1 MATAALKRKGELV
14 RQLTAF
20 CRIIDTISDKTGKG
34 VSFLI
39 LFLALA
45 LVYEVVARYV
55 FNRPTQWAHEFGMF
69 MFGTACMLVGAYVLL
84 HKAHVN
90 LDILYARVTRRK
102 QAILDLI
109 TAPVFFFVMVLIIW
123 HSTDFALN
131 SWKMLEISSSPWHP
145 PYYPIKTI
153 IPIAALLLLL
163 QGVVKFTRDLFF
175 VIHGREL
182 E

>member
-1 MATAALKRKGELV
+1 MRGVK
-14 RQLTAF
+14 AF
-20 CRIIDTISDKTGKG
+20 CRTIDTISDKMGKG

-39 LFLALA
+39 LFLAIA
-45 LVYEVVARYV
+45 LIYEVVARYV
-55 FNRPTQWAHEFGMF
+55 FNKPTPWAHELGMF
-69 MFGTACMLVGAYVLL
+69 MFGSACMLAGAYVLL
-84 HKAHVN
+84 YKAHVN
-90 LDILYARVTRRK
+90 LDLLYARVTRRK

-109 TAPVFFFVMVLIIW
+109 TAPVFFFVTILIIW
-123 HSTDFALN
+123 YGTDFALN

-163 QGVVKFTRDLFF
+163 QGVVKFIRDLFF
-175 VIHGREL
+175 VIHGKEL

>member
-1 MATAALKRKGELV
+1 MYRGESV
-14 RQLTAF
+14 RGVKAF
-20 CRIIDTISDKTGKG
+20 CRIIDTINDKMGKG

-39 LFLALA
+39 LILTLALI
-45 LVYEVVARYV
+45 YEVVARYV
-55 FNRPTQWAHEFGMF
+55 FNKPTPWAHELGMF
-69 MFGTACMLVGAYVLL
+69 MFGAACMLAGAYVLL

-90 LDILYARVTRRK
+90 LDILYSRVTRRK

-109 TAPVFFFVMVLIIW
+109 TAPVFFFVMILILW
-123 HSTDFALN
+123 HGTDFALN

-163 QGVVKFTRDLFF
+163 QGIVKFTRDLFF
-175 VIHGREL
+175 VIRGREL

>member
-1 MATAALKRKGELV
+1 MGK
-14 RQLTAF
+14 LTAF
-20 CRIIDTISDKTGKG
+20 CRIIDTISDKTGRI

-39 LFLALA
+39 LFLAIA
-45 LVYEVVARYV
+45 LMYEVVARYV
-55 FNRPTQWAHEFGMF
+55 FNKPSQWAHELGMF
-69 MFGTACMLVGAYVLL
+69 MFGAACMLSGAYVLL
-84 HKAHVN
+84 HKSHVN
-90 LDILYARVTRRK
+90 LDLLYSRVTRRK

-109 TAPVFFFVMVLIIW
+109 TAPVFFFVMILILW
-123 HSTDFALN
+123 HGTDFALN

-163 QGVVKFTRDLFF
+163 QGTVKFIRDLFF
-175 VIHGREL
+175 VINRKEL